1 MRRSGT
7 EVCSTVTHQL
17 SLPLGLRDRYADRK
31 AYIQAKLAGLETRQK
46 IRELRRQR
54 AKESHERS
62 RERMKAVQLSL
73 EEGC

>member
-1 MRRSGT
+1 MT
-7 EVCSTVTHQL
+7 QP
-17 SLPLGLRDRYADRK
+17 SLPLGLRDRHRDRK
-31 AYIQAKLAGLETRQK
+31 AYIQAKLEGMDIRQK

-73 EEGC
+73 EEV